1 METLKIILDWGCPVL
16 LVMAA
21 FIIYHLN
28 KRLRHACN
36 VGICVCELNAKVIKE
51 RTETLCALVDFINE
65 FNSWHTS
72 KISISKDK
80 NGKLC
85 LAYGDE
91 TTENEEE
98 DEEPTDSDTAQDA

>member
-1 METLKIILDWGCPVL
+1 METLKIILDWVCPVL

-21 FIIYHLN
+21 FVIYHLN

-36 VGICVCELNAKVIKE
+36 VGICAKVIKE
-51 RTETLCALVDFINE
+51 QTETLCALVDFINE

-85 LAYGDE
+85 FAYGDE
-91 TTENEEE
+91 ETEN
-98 DEEPTDSDTAQDA
+98 EEPTDSDTAQDA